1 MIYCWFLG
9 SGFGGVSKPATP
21 SARPT
26 SSRANAIRPNLMS
39 PAPGIGITAIGTR
52 QPEYKPGSRP
62 LSKPAPRKIGSRQP
76 TKGDGDGWDETGGAG
91 PGGKPVDRPAGLGR
105 ALDDPDLELD
115 QGWGA
120 HPGALRRR
128 RPEARLQPPQSRH
141 LPLPRQECLAGT
153 RLAQRAGRDQELRHP
168 DI

>member
-39 PAPGIGITAIGTR
+39 PAPGIGITAIGMR
-52 QPEYKPGSRP
+52 RPEYKPGSRP

-76 TKGDGDGWDETGGAG
+76 KRGRHGWDQMRGLAAALGTALPPSAG
-91 PGGKPVDRPAGLGR
+91 F
-105 ALDDPDLELD
+105 
-115 QGWGA
+115 
-120 HPGALRRR
+120 
-128 RPEARLQPPQSRH
+128 AREYQ
-141 LPLPRQECLAGT
+141 
-153 RLAQRAGRDQELRHP
+153 
-168 DI
+168 